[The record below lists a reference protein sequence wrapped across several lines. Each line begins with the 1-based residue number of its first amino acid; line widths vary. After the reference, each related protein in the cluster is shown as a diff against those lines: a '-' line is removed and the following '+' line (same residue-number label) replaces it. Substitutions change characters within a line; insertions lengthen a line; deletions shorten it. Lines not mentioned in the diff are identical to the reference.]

1 MDWHRSA
8 NKVSITSLRYNCK
21 HALIAVFEAS
31 RDFFTCFR
39 SKHEGAL
46 ALKLFVP
53 CRVILFQVVCISD
66 NASLAD
72 YVTKH
77 SQIIGQ
83 ELCKLRASL
92 YGEIAE
98 VSFQ

>member
-21 HALIAVFEAS
+21 HALVAVFEAS
-31 RDFFTCFR
+31 RDFLTCFR
-39 SKHEGAL
+39 SEHEGAL

-53 CRVILFQVVCISD
+53 RGVILFQVVCISY
-66 NASLAD
+66 NAGLAD
-72 YVTKH
+72 YVAKH

-92 YGEIAE
+92 HREVAE